1 MAYPVAPGNAAYTG
15 VWIPEIWSTKL
26 NVKFWDASVVPAIS
40 NTDWQGEIADK
51 GDKVIIRQIPDI
63 TIRD

>member
-1 MAYPVAPGNAAYTG
+1 MAYPVAPGSAAYSN

-26 NVKFWDASVVPAIS
+26 NVKFWDASVVPSIS